1 MTQASPLDPKQLGMS
16 AETKVTPL
24 SGGANSQVCLLEEPG
39 QEPVVCKRYFVSAN
53 DIRDRQGTEA
63 GALGFLD
70 AARVRTVPRLLRVD
84 VRNSISLLSYIAG
97 QPVTRCT
104 ENNISKI
111 AEFVNTL
118 IRLSGVDMARRA
130 GFHPASETFF
140 SAAGVIGNIDLRL
153 ERLKSVGV
161 ESDVHEACREFLDH
175 SLVPKYAVYCGRC
188 SSVLQEGGMA
198 IDEDIPDAWRI
209 LSPSDVGIHNA
220 IERVNGELAFI
231 DFEFFGWD
239 DPSKMLADFC
249 LHPAMN
255 LPVDLQSV
263 FVDRVVPV
271 LESIGYKR
279 LRAKALFPLFAVKW
293 CCIILNE
300 FVPRDAARRQFSGS
314 NRAEDRA
321 VVLRRQLDKAV
332 ALLGSLEDRSSH
344 FSRMLDRA

>member
-1 MTQASPLDPKQLGMS
+1 MSQASLLDPKQFGMS
-16 AETKVTPL
+16 AETKVIPL
-24 SGGANSQVCLLEEPG
+24 SGGANSQVYLLEEPG
-39 QEPVVCKRYFVSAN
+39 REPVVCKRYFVSAN
-53 DIRDRQGTEA
+53 DSRDRQGTEA
-63 GALGFLD
+63 RALDFLD
-70 AARVRTVPRLLRVD
+70 AARVRMAPRLVRVD
-84 VRNSISLLSYIAG
+84 VRNNVSLISYIAG

-104 ENNISKI
+104 ENNISEI

-118 IRLSGVDMARRA
+118 IRLSGGDMARRA
-130 GFHPASETFF
+130 GFHPASEAFF
-140 SAAGVIGNIDLRL
+140 SAAGVMGNIDLRL
-153 ERLKSVGV
+153 ERLKSVGA
-161 ESDVHEACREFLDH
+161 ESDVHEACREFIDH
-175 SLVPKYAVYCGRC
+175 SLVPRYAEYCGRC
-188 SSVLQEGGMA
+188 GSVLQEGGMA
-198 IDEDIPDAWRI
+198 VNEDIPDAWRV
-209 LSPSDVGIHNA
+209 LSPSDVGIHNV
-220 IERVNGELAFI
+220 IERANGELAFI

-255 LPVDLQSV
+255 LPEDLQKV

-271 LESIGYKR
+271 LESTGYER

-300 FVPRDAARRQFSGS
+300 FVPRDAARRQFSGA

-332 ALLGSLEDRSSH
+332 ALLGSLEERASL